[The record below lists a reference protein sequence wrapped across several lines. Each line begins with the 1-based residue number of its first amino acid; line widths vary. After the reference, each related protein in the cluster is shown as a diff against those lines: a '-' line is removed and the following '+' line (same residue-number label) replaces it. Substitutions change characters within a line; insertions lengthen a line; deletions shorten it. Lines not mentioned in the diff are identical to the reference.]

1 MVNGKNWWKNRV
13 QNFQGLT
20 LMLAVILLFG
30 AAVFAPN
37 SVSAASKCPDL
48 APGKLM
54 KVNGKNL
61 YYQVGA
67 EGELKKFASAE
78 ALLTWHP
85 NYAKMLAVKAEC
97 LKDKTMGGM
106 IGYRPGS
113 RIVKY
118 EKKFYAVGPNK
129 TLHELATPAIAK
141 SIYGANWKAY
151 SRNISKEVFSG
162 YTVGAALTAGVL
174 HDGMLVRK
182 AGSKI
187 VYFVMNGQLTKVKGT
202 LSAAARNDVRSLN
215 AKSFAALTVNDA
227 QTITAAEVIA
237 NAGMASMIAPKPS
250 ASLIPLPS
258 GMPTDYSSTTPT
270 TPSASLAPLPSP
282 GPTDSSVAT
291 STTPVVNSVA
301 PVDTVR
307 GWVAYTEGLS
317 GLGFKVFV
325 PAADRVKSVAKDS
338 KETRLGAGSY
348 SLMMD
353 SAKLE
358 KNVDRIDLT
367 QSVDP
372 ADTAYEIRAYAEAL
386 YTVYKNGLE
395 GAMVD
400 RSSPKI
406 TCAWPTPSY
415 ETKTIGGNS
424 WVTLSFMDGCT
435 GGKFI
440 YPVYKQ
446 LTFAVTKVNGKMNV
460 VFFNNSSMDVR
471 TPGTNN
477 LDPGRAVNAVF
488 VDEFLSKLVF

>member
-1 MVNGKNWWKNRV
+1 MFSSKKNSRNFLVLSMVVGI
-13 QNFQGLT
+13 T
-20 LMLAVILLFG
+20 MLSV
-30 AAVFAPN
+30 AVFAPN
-37 SVSAASKCPDL
+37 SVSAAIKCHDL
-48 APGKLM
+48 TPGKLL

-67 EGELKKFASAE
+67 NGELKKFASAE

-85 NYAKMLAVKAEC
+85 NYSKVLAVKAEC
-97 LKDKTMGGM
+97 LKDKTTGEMV
-106 IGYRPGS
+106 GYRPGS

-129 TLHELATPAIAK
+129 ILHELASPAIAK

-151 SRNISKEVFSG
+151 SRVIGKEVFSS
-162 YTVGAALTAGVL
+162 YVVGAPATVGVL
-174 HDGMLVRK
+174 HDGLLVRK

-187 VYFVMNGQLTKVKGT
+187 VYFVMNGQLRKVVGA

-215 AKSFAALTVNDA
+215 AKMFATLTVDDA
-227 QTITAAEVIA
+227 QIIKAADVV
-237 NAGMASMIAPKPS
+237 AGAASVGTVSPISSKPS
-250 ASLIPLPS
+250 VSLIPIPS
-258 GMPTDYSSTTPT
+258 GS
-270 TPSASLAPLPSP
+270 PSD
-282 GPTDSSVAT
+282 TT
-291 STTPVVNSVA
+291 STTPAVNPVA
-301 PVDTVR
+301 PVVTVR
-307 GWVAYTEGLS
+307 GWVVYTEGLT

-325 PAADRVKSVAKDS
+325 PAADYVKSVSKDS
-338 KETRLGAGSY
+338 KDSRLGAGSY
-348 SLMMD
+348 SMVMD
-353 SAKLE
+353 NSKLE

-367 QSVDP
+367 QSTDP

-386 YTVYKNGLE
+386 YGVYKNGLE
-395 GAMVD
+395 GAIID

-406 TCAWPTPSY
+406 TCAWPAPNY

-446 LTFAVTKVNGKMNV
+446 LTYAVAKINGKMIV
-460 VFFNNSSMDVR
+460 VFFNNASMDVR

-477 LDPGRAVNAVF
+477 LDAGRAVNTAF
-488 VDEFLSKLVF
+488 VDEFLGKLVF